1 MSILQRIVE
10 RKQREVAERRRQT
23 PLSVLRQQLAEAPSV
38 RPFAQG
44 LKRRPNEPL
53 RLIAELKKASPSKGV
68 FRDDFDA
75 EALLYAYENSPAS
88 ALSILT
94 DEPFFQ
100 GSLDALRLARRQTTK
115 PLLRKD
121 FLIDA
126 YQLYEARANGAD
138 AVLLIVSVLTK
149 DALQDLLA
157 LARELSMEALVEVHT
172 EVELETAL
180 SAGAALIGI
189 NNRNLQTFTVDLKT
203 TLRLRRFIP
212 DSCIVVSESGIET
225 REQVR
230 MLEEAGIDA
239 ILVGEAL
246 VRSPDPIAK
255 AKELL
260 GMS

>member
-10 RKQREVAERRRQT
+10 VKRAEIAERQRQT
-23 PLSVLRQQLAEAPSV
+23 PLSVLRQRLADAPSV
-38 RPFAQG
+38 RPFAQA
-44 LKRRPNEPL
+44 LKRRSDEPL

-68 FRDDFDA
+68 FRSDFDP
-75 EALLYAYENSPAS
+75 EALLCAYENSPAS

-100 GSLDALRLARRQTTK
+100 GSLDALRLARRRTTK

-126 YQLYEARANGAD
+126 YQLYEARVNGAD
-138 AVLLIVSVLTK
+138 AVLLIVAALTK
-149 DALQDLLA
+149 EALRDLLA
-157 LARELSMEALVEVHT
+157 LARELGMDALVEVHT

-180 SAGAALIGI
+180 SVGATLIGI
-189 NNRNLQTFTVDLKT
+189 NNRNLQTFAVDLAT
-203 TLRLRRFIP
+203 TLRLRPLIP
-212 DSCIVVSESGIET
+212 DGCVIVSESGIET

-230 MLEEAGIDA
+230 VLEEAGIDA
-239 ILVGEAL
+239 ILVGETL

-260 GMS
+260 GL

>member
-10 RKQREVAERRRQT
+10 VKRAEIAERQRQT
-23 PLSVLRQQLAEAPSV
+23 PLSVLRQRLADAPSV
-38 RPFAQG
+38 RPFAQA
-44 LKRRPNEPL
+44 LKRRPHERL
-53 RLIAELKKASPSKGV
+53 HLIAELKKASPSKGV
-68 FRDDFDA
+68 FRSDFDP
-75 EALLYAYENSPAS
+75 EALLHAYENSPAS

-100 GSLDALRLARRQTTK
+100 GSLDALRLARRRTTK

-126 YQLYEARANGAD
+126 YQLYEARVNGAD
-138 AVLLIVSVLTK
+138 AVLLIVAALTK
-149 DALQDLLA
+149 EALRDLLA
-157 LARELSMEALVEVHT
+157 LARELGMDALVEVHT

-180 SAGAALIGI
+180 SVGATLIGI
-189 NNRNLQTFTVDLKT
+189 NNRNLQTFAVDLAT
-203 TLRLRRFIP
+203 TLRLRPLIP
-212 DSCIVVSESGIET
+212 DGCVIVSESGIET

-230 MLEEAGIDA
+230 MLEEAGVDA
-239 ILVGEAL
+239 ILVGETL

-260 GMS
+260 GL

>member
-10 RKQREVAERRRQT
+10 VKRAEVAERQRQT
-23 PLSVLRQQLAEAPSV
+23 PLSVLSQRLADAPFV
-38 RPFAQG
+38 RPFAKA
-44 LKRRPNEPL
+44 LKRRPHERL
-53 RLIAELKKASPSKGV
+53 HLIAELKKASPSKGV
-68 FRDDFDA
+68 FRSDFDP
-75 EALLYAYENSPAS
+75 EALLCAYENSPAS

-100 GSLDALRLARRQTTK
+100 GSLDALRLARRRTTK

-126 YQLYEARANGAD
+126 YQLYEARVNGAD
-138 AVLLIVSVLTK
+138 AVLLIVAALTK
-149 DALQDLLA
+149 EALRDLLA
-157 LARELSMEALVEVHT
+157 LARELGMDALVEVHT

-180 SAGAALIGI
+180 SVGATLIGI
-189 NNRNLQTFTVDLKT
+189 NNRNLQTFAVDLAT
-203 TLRLRRFIP
+203 TLRLRPLIP
-212 DSCIVVSESGIET
+212 DGCVVVSESGIET

-230 MLEEAGIDA
+230 VLEEAGIDA
-239 ILVGEAL
+239 ILVGETL

-260 GMS
+260 GL

>member
-10 RKQREVAERRRQT
+10 AKRAEVLERQRQT
-23 PLSVLRQQLAEAPSV
+23 PLSVLRQRLADAPSV
-38 RPFAQG
+38 RPFAQA
-44 LKRRPNEPL
+44 LKRRPHERL
-53 RLIAELKKASPSKGV
+53 HLIAELKKASPSKGV
-68 FRDDFDA
+68 FRSDFDP
-75 EALLYAYENSPAS
+75 EALLCAYENSPAS

-100 GSLDALRLARRQTTK
+100 GSLDALRLARRRTTK

-126 YQLYEARANGAD
+126 YQLYEARVNGAD
-138 AVLLIVSVLTK
+138 AVLLIVAALTK
-149 DALQDLLA
+149 EALRDLLA
-157 LARELSMEALVEVHT
+157 LARELGMDALVEVHT

-180 SAGAALIGI
+180 SVGATLIGI
-189 NNRNLQTFTVDLKT
+189 NNRNLQTFAVDLAT
-203 TLRLRRFIP
+203 TLRLRPLIP
-212 DSCIVVSESGIET
+212 DGCVIVSESGIET

-230 MLEEAGIDA
+230 VLGEAGIDA
-239 ILVGEAL
+239 ILVGETL

-260 GMS
+260 GL

>member
-1 MSILQRIVE
+1 MSILQHIVE
-10 RKQREVAERRRQT
+10 VKRREVAERQRQT
-23 PLSVLRQQLAEAPSV
+23 PLSALRQRLADAPFV
-38 RPFAQG
+38 RPFAKA
-44 LKRRPNEPL
+44 LKRRPNESL

-68 FRDDFDA
+68 FRSDFDA
-75 EALLYAYENSPAS
+75 EALLSAYENSPAS

-94 DEPFFQ
+94 DAPFFQ
-100 GSLDALRLARRQTTK
+100 GSLDYLRLARRRTTK

-138 AVLLIVSVLTK
+138 AVLLIVTALTK

-157 LARELSMEALVEVHT
+157 LARELGMDALVEVHT

-180 SAGAALIGI
+180 SVGATLIGI
-189 NNRNLQTFTVDLKT
+189 NNRNLQTFAVDLAT
-203 TLRLRRFIP
+203 TLRLRPLIP
-212 DSCIVVSESGIET
+212 DDCVIVSESGIET

-239 ILVGEAL
+239 ILVGETL

-260 GMS
+260 GL

>member
-1 MSILQRIVE
+1 MSILQHIVE
-10 RKQREVAERRRQT
+10 VKRREVAERQRQT
-23 PLSVLRQQLAEAPSV
+23 PLSALRQRLADAPFV
-38 RPFAQG
+38 RPFAKA
-44 LKRRPNEPL
+44 LKRRPDEPL

-68 FRDDFDA
+68 FRSDFDP
-75 EALLYAYENSPAS
+75 EALLHAYENSPAS

-100 GSLDALRLARRQTTK
+100 GSLDYLRLARQRTTK

-138 AVLLIVSVLTK
+138 AVLLIVAALTK

-157 LARELSMEALVEVHT
+157 LARELGMDALVEVHT

-180 SAGAALIGI
+180 SVGATLIGI
-189 NNRNLQTFTVDLKT
+189 NNRNLQTFAVDLAT
-203 TLRLRRFIP
+203 TLRLRPLIP
-212 DSCIVVSESGIET
+212 DDCVIVSESGIET

-239 ILVGEAL
+239 ILVGETL

-260 GMS
+260 GL